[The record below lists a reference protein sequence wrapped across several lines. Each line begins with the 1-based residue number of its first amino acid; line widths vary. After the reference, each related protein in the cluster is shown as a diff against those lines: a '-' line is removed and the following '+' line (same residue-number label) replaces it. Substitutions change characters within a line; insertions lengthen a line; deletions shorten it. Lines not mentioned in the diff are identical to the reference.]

1 MQLWSSLAEV
11 PAELTTPG
19 GAGTVVSVGIF
30 DGVHRGHQAILARMR
45 EAADTLAMAP
55 GSRGRPLTVAM
66 TFAPHPAQ
74 IHRPEQAPALIS
86 TVEERLALLE
96 DAGLDAVL
104 LVPYT
109 LEFAAQ
115 SPQDFVRT
123 WFEQGLGA
131 RAIVVGDDVRF
142 GHGNEGDAKTLAAI
156 CESDGMTLEIVHDV
170 LSPQGRRW
178 SSSWVRELVEA
189 GEVEQAAEVL
199 GHPFRLRGTVQH
211 GFKRGREFGFPTA
224 NLAATPHAVLP
235 PDGVYAGWLTIL
247 GARGEPEELA
257 RGALGE
263 GDAPR
268 GRSEQRAARMA
279 AAISL
284 GTNPTFDD
292 VPERTIEAHVLGRAD
307 LDLYDR
313 TVLVEFTHHLR
324 PMVAFEGFEALRS
337 QMCADVSEAAQLLG
351 VPEPAPIDPHDVT
364 A

>member
-11 PAELTTPG
+11 PAELTIPG

-30 DGVHRGHQAILARMR
+30 DGVHRGHQAILARMQ
-45 EAADTLAMAP
+45 ETADALAAAQAAT
-55 GSRGRPLTVAM
+55 GRPLTVAM
-66 TFAPHPAQ
+66 TFDPHPAEV
-74 IHRPEQAPALIS
+74 HRPAQAPALIS
-86 TVEERLALLE
+86 TLDERLALLE
-96 DAGLDAVL
+96 EASLDAVL

-123 WFEQGLGA
+123 WLEEGLGA

-156 CESDGMTLEIVHDV
+156 CESDGIELEIVHDV
-170 LSPQGRRW
+170 LSPGGRRW
-178 SSSWVRELVEA
+178 SSSWVRELIEA

-224 NLAATPHAVLP
+224 NLAAAPHAVLP
-235 PDGVYAGWLTIL
+235 PDGVYAGWLSL
-247 GARGEPEELA
+247 VSDDEASSGCGKGERL
-257 RGALGE
+257 
-263 GDAPR
+263 
-268 GRSEQRAARMA
+268 A

-324 PMVAFEGFEALRS
+324 PMVAFAGLDALRS
-337 QMCADVSEAAQLLG
+337 QMCADVSEAAHLLG